1 VQHFLQLWPYVYR
14 QRPRLAAA
22 IAAALV
28 ASSLWGLAML
38 LAFPVTKVLLE
49 QQSLTEYVDAEIA
62 TARKEIAK
70 QSSRIAGHDER
81 LARWSGANPQ
91 QDAEYVQALRERA
104 RCQATLSA
112 ATRREW
118 WFAQLQHWLMPYVPA
133 DRFNTLAVL
142 FGLLLVATAFHGG
155 AVYLQEIWI
164 GQVVQLSMRSLR
176 ARLFRRTLRLD
187 AQTLATEGTPA
198 LMSRFTNDLTGI
210 AQGLTLLG
218 GKIVLEPLK
227 AAICLASAFAF
238 NWRLTLL
245 SLVCAPLGALLFQ
258 HFGSRLKRASRRQ
271 METVAR
277 LYQVLQE
284 TLASF
289 RVVTAFGNARHHR
302 RRLYRENRAYYRKAM
317 QINRIDALVNPAV
330 ELLGVTAACLA
341 ILPGAYLVLRH
352 REAIFGIRLTDLEM
366 DLASLA
372 MLYSLLA
379 GVLDPARKLASAFSR
394 LKKASA
400 ACGRVFDWM
409 NRTTLVPEAETVDR
423 GVRHAESLEFDR
435 ITFRYHAAG
444 AASRQTVLDDVS
456 LRISFG
462 DVVAI
467 VGSNG
472 SGKSTLAGLMPRFY
486 DPQEGCVRID
496 GVDIRSLTLAEL
508 REQLG
513 WVPQESMLFEG
524 TLADNI
530 AVGRPEASSA
540 EIEAA
545 AKRAHV
551 WDFAAAWPLGLA
563 TPIGDGGGRL
573 SGGQRQRIALARAM
587 LRDPAVLILDEA
599 TSAIDAHSEALI
611 QSALRDFCRGRTTLI
626 ITHLLTETLLDFVT
640 KVVVLDQGRVLA
652 AGSHTQLVATCPPY
666 ASLYRAQQTR
676 RAA

>member
-1 VQHFLQLWPYVYR
+1 MHSLFHLWPYVCR
-14 QRPRLAAA
+14 QQRRLLAGL
-22 IAAALV
+22 AAALV
-28 ASSLWGLAML
+28 ASALWGLALL

-49 QQSLTEYVDAEIA
+49 QQSLPAYVTTEIE
-62 TARKEIAK
+62 TARREIAK
-70 QSSRIAGHDER
+70 QSDRIDAQDAR
-81 LARWSGANPQ
+81 LAQWPGASPE
-91 QDAEYVQALRERA
+91 QDAEYVNALRERA
-104 RCQATLSA
+104 RCQATISA
-112 ATRREW
+112 AMRREW
-118 WFAQLQHWLMPYVPA
+118 WCLQLQHWLMPYVPA
-133 DRFNTLAVL
+133 DRFDTLALL
-142 FGLLLVATAFHGG
+142 FGLLLVATALHGG

-176 ARLFRRTLRLD
+176 ARMFRRTLRLD

-227 AAICLASAFAF
+227 AGICLASAFAF

-258 HFGSRLKRASRRQ
+258 HFGNRLKRASRRQ

-284 TLASF
+284 TFASF

-302 RRLYRENRAYYRKAM
+302 LRLYRENRAYYRKAM
-317 QINRIDALVNPAV
+317 QINRIDAIVNPTV

-352 REAIFGIRLTDLEM
+352 RESILGIRLTDLEM

-372 MLYSLLA
+372 VLYSLLG

-400 ACGRVFDWM
+400 ACGRVFEWM
-409 NRTTLVPEAETVDR
+409 NRTTLVPEAETGDR
-423 GVRHAESLEFDR
+423 GVSHAATLEFDR
-435 ITFRYHAAG
+435 VTFRYHAPG
-444 AASRQTVLDDVS
+444 SSSRQTVLDDIS
-456 LRISFG
+456 LRIPFG
-462 DVVAI
+462 EVVAI

-472 SGKSTLAGLMPRFY
+472 SGKSTLAGLLPRFY
-486 DPQEGCVRID
+486 DPQEGSVRID
-496 GVDIRSLTLAEL
+496 GVDVRSLTLKEL
-508 REQLG
+508 RHQLA

-530 AVGRPEASSA
+530 AVGRPEASRDD
-540 EIEAA
+540 IEAA
-545 AKRAHV
+545 ARRAHV
-551 WDFAAAWPLGLA
+551 WDFASAWPLGLE
-563 TPIGDGGGRL
+563 TPIGDGGSRL
-573 SGGQRQRIALARAM
+573 SGGQRQRIAVARAM
-587 LRDPAVLILDEA
+587 LRDPAILILDEA
-599 TSAIDAHSEALI
+599 TSAIDAHSEFLI

-652 AGSHTQLVATCPPY
+652 VGTHTQLVATCPPY
-666 ASLYRAQQTR
+666 ASLYLAQQAR